1 MPSNKKAILLSGGMD
16 SIALAYWKRPNI
28 AITIDYGQK
37 AAEAE
42 IKAATSVAKAL
53 NIEHHI
59 IQIDCSSLGSGSLS
73 DNAPLPQAP
82 SPEWWPYRNQ
92 LLVTIAAMEAIK
104 LGVEEI
110 MLGTV
115 KTDETHK
122 DGTMEF
128 YKQLNALMSY
138 QEGNIK
144 ITVPAINMSTEE
156 LVKASHIP
164 TRQLLWA
171 HSCNTSNEPCGR
183 CRGCMKYREV
193 KASLR
198 IP

>member
-1 MPSNKKAILLSGGMD
+1 M
-16 SIALAYWKRPNI
+16 AYWKRPNI

-53 NIEHHI
+53 NIDHHI
-59 IQIDCSSLGSGSLS
+59 IRVDCSSLGSGSLS
-73 DNAPLPQAP
+73 DNAPLLQAP

-115 KTDETHK
+115 KTDWIHK
-122 DGTMEF
+122 DGTIEF
-128 YKQLNALMSY
+128 YKQLNTLMSY

-144 ITVPAINMSTEE
+144 ITVPAINMSTKE
-156 LVKASHIP
+156 LVEASHIP
-164 TRQLLWA
+164 TKQLLWA
-171 HSCNTSNEPCGR
+171 HSCNTSKEPCGR

>member
-1 MPSNKKAILLSGGMD
+1 MD
-16 SIALAYWKRPNI
+16 SIALAYWLRPNI

-59 IQIDCSSLGSGSLS
+59 IHIDCSSLGSGSLS

-82 SPEWWPYRNQ
+82 SSEWWPYRNQ

-104 LGVEEI
+104 QEVEEI

-115 KTDETHK
+115 KTDGIHK
-122 DGTMEF
+122 DGTVEF
-128 YKQLNALMSY
+128 YKQLNTLLSY

-156 LVKASHIP
+156 LVKVSNIP
-164 TRQLLWA
+164 IKQLLWA
-171 HSCNTSNEPCGR
+171 HSCNTSNTPCGR